1 MIGGLILSTLLTLLI
16 VPAGFSL
23 ADGLEKRLG
32 PWLRRKVLTY
42 KPGDAGPRVA
52 PIPAE

>member
-1 MIGGLILSTLLTLLI
+1 LLI

-32 PWLRRKVLTY
+32 PWLRRRVLTFE
-42 KPGDAGPRVA
+42 PHHANDDRIATQA
-52 PIPAE
+52 AE

>member
-1 MIGGLILSTLLTLLI
+1 VLTLLI

-32 PWLRRKVLTY
+32 PWLRKRVLTY
-42 KPGDAGPRVA
+42 TPGDSDAGHAVPQ
-52 PIPAE
+52 PAE